1 MSRSIRKPYF
11 REENK
16 KPKKK
21 AANKAVRI
29 ASEEVLGGAHYR
41 KLYDSYNIDDFGW
54 LTKNPKLMRK

>member
-1 MSRSIRKPYF
+1 MSRSHRKPYY

-21 AANKAVRI
+21 AASKVVRSI
-29 ASEEVLGGAHYR
+29 SEDFPDGAHYR

-54 LTKNPKLMRK
+54 LTHDSKLRRK